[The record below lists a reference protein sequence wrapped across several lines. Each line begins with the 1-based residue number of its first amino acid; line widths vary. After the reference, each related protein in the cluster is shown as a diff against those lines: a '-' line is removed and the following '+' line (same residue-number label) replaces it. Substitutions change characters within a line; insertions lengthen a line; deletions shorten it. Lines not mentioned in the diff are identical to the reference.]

1 MAESPN
7 TIETLASDV
16 RKYIDLRLDE
26 LRLRA
31 VRGLSQALGQVCA
44 MLIIAGVAVIILLLL
59 SYALLQWLNVL
70 LGAPWGTFIACGVFI
85 LLFVFLLAFKGRMF
99 RDSFV
104 KLFASAFFEAD
115 NDDE

>member
-1 MAESPN
+1 MQESPH

-16 RKYIDLRLDE
+16 KKYVDLRLDE
-26 LRLRA
+26 MRLRA

-44 MLIIAGVAVIILLLL
+44 MLIIAGVVVIILLLL

-85 LLFVFLLAFKGRMF
+85 LLLVFLVAFKGKMF

-104 KLFASAFFEAD
+104 KLFASAFFDAD
-115 NDDE
+115 DDE